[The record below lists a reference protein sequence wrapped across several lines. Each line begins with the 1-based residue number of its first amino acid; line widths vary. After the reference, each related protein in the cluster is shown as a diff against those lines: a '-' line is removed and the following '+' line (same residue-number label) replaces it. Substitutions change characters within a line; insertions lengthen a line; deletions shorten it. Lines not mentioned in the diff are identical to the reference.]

1 MDGGTD
7 RRAARAQCSG
17 SHVVFTLDREIVRRC
32 CKSSHISLDAP
43 GGRAAGATW
52 VAACHIRLVTQ
63 PQGVIVHMTRGFP
76 LSSVIRVLRYVDST
90 SLEEISLL
98 GRQHSGLLFAEHT
111 YVSARSPSAATEVS
125 RLLSLSLLAY
135 SHLKLATT
143 SAAYK
148 VSYSKSVKRPTFR
161 RYIT

>member
-1 MDGGTD
+1 MVFMLKGKMFHIKAVTQFLKKDVAFCVVGYWRSINNKPERERGHAMDGGTD

-76 LSSVIRVLRYVDST
+76 LSSVIRVRRYVDST

-98 GRQHSGLLFAEHT
+98 GR
-111 YVSARSPSAATEVS
+111 
-125 RLLSLSLLAY
+125 
-135 SHLKLATT
+135 
-143 SAAYK
+143 
-148 VSYSKSVKRPTFR
+148 
-161 RYIT
+161 